1 MNFAAA
7 KQCFAQGQVNRL
19 QLAIHGPQL
28 EGDTALHEDAT
39 TADLEFDQALANAV
53 RSSVDIAESSSEA
66 PHADLNLAAHVGVAA

>member
-1 MNFAAA
+1 MLCPGPGQQTAA
-7 KQCFAQGQVNRL
+7 CYSWAQTRR
-19 QLAIHGPQL
+19 
-28 EGDTALHEDAT
+28 DTALHEDAT